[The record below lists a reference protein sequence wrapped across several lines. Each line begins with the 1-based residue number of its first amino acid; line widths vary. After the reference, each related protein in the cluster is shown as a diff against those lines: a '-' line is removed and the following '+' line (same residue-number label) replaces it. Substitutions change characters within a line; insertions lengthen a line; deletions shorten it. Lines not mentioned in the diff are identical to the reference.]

1 MRVPLAMENARGY
14 SGPWRGVIEEYADL
28 LPVTDATPR
37 LTMLEGGTPL
47 VESARI
53 GPSLPGDVRL
63 YFKCEGLNPTGS
75 FKDRGMVV
83 AVAKALEE
91 GARATICA
99 STGNTS
105 AAAAAYSARA
115 GTPAMV
121 LIPHGYIARGKLAQA
136 VRHGARVV
144 PVEGNFDDCL
154 RVVREIVARYPIALV
169 NSLNPYRMD
178 GQKTAAFE
186 VCDAL
191 GTAPDYHA
199 LPVGNAGNVTAY
211 WWGYCHYREIGTIDL
226 QPRMLGFQAEGA
238 APLVH
243 GKPVEKPETRA
254 TAIRIG
260 NPARWRDAMRAVR
273 ESRGQISYVTEE
285 EIEEAYSRLASEE
298 GIFVEPASA
307 AGVAGVLRLAE
318 AGFFGAEAVTVVC
331 TLTGHGLKDPEYA
344 LDMELPLEPAP
355 ADAEEVLDR
364 TGILDKV
371 LEPTP
376 AAT

>member
-1 MRVPLAMENARGY
+1 MPRNTESAQGCV
-14 SGPWRGVIEEYADL
+14 GPWRGVIEEYADL
-28 LPVTDATPR
+28 LPITQDTPR

-47 VESARI
+47 VESVRL
-53 GPSLPGDVRL
+53 GPSLPGEIRL

-83 AVAKALEE
+83 AVAKALEK

-105 AAAAAYSARA
+105 ASAAAYSARA
-115 GTPAMV
+115 GIPAMV

-144 PVEGNFDDCL
+144 PVEGNFDECL

-186 VCDAL
+186 VVDAL
-191 GTAPDYHA
+191 GAVPSYHA

-211 WWGYCHYREIGTIDL
+211 WWGYCHYREIGMIDL

-243 GKPVEKPETRA
+243 GKPIEKPETRA

-260 NPARWRDAMRAVR
+260 NPARWRDAMRAIR

-285 EIEEAYSRLASEE
+285 EIESAYSRLAAEE
-298 GIFVEPASA
+298 GLFVEPASA

-318 AGFFGAEAVTVVC
+318 SGFFAGEPATVVC

-344 LDMELPLEPAP
+344 LDVELPLEPAS

-364 TGILDKV
+364 TGILDQV
-371 LEPTP
+371 RE
-376 AAT
+376 ATSAGT

>member
-1 MRVPLAMENARGY
+1 VPGNTERAQGCM
-14 SGPWRGVIEEYADL
+14 SPWRGVIEEYADL
-28 LPVTDATPR
+28 LPVTQDTPR

-47 VESARI
+47 VESVRL

-63 YFKCEGLNPTGS
+63 YFKWEGANPTGS

-83 AVAKALEE
+83 AVAKALER

-105 AAAAAYSARA
+105 ASAAAYSARA
-115 GTPAMV
+115 GIPAMV

-186 VCDAL
+186 VVDAL
-191 GTAPDYHA
+191 GAAPTYHA

-211 WWGYCHYREIGTIDL
+211 WWGYCHYREIGMIDL

-243 GKPVEKPETRA
+243 GRPIEKPETRA

-260 NPARWRDAMRAVR
+260 NPARWRDAMRAIR

-285 EIEEAYSRLASEE
+285 EIESAYSRLATEE

-318 AGFFGAEAVTVVC
+318 SGFFGGEPATIVC

-344 LDMELPLEPAP
+344 LDVELPLEPAS
-355 ADAEEVLDR
+355 ADAEEVLGR
-364 TGILDKV
+364 TGILDQV
-371 LEPTP
+371 GEATP
-376 AAT
+376 AET

>member
-1 MRVPLAMENARGY
+1 MPAGTESGQGY
-14 SGPWRGVIEEYADL
+14 VGPWRGVLEEYADL
-28 LPVTDATPR
+28 LPITEQTPR

-47 VESARI
+47 LESTRLGAA
-53 GPSLPGDVRL
+53 LPGSVRL
-63 YFKCEGLNPTGS
+63 CFKCEGLNPTGS

-105 AAAAAYSARA
+105 ASAAAYSARA
-115 GTPAMV
+115 GLPAMV
-121 LIPHGYIARGKLAQA
+121 LIPHGHIARGKLAQA

-186 VCDAL
+186 VVDAL
-191 GTAPDYHA
+191 GAAPTYHA

-211 WWGYCHYREIGTIDL
+211 WWGYCHYREIGMLDL

-243 GKPVEKPETRA
+243 GKPIEKPETRA

-260 NPARWRDAMRAVR
+260 NPARWRDAMRAIR
-273 ESRGQISYVTEE
+273 ESRGQVSYVTEG
-285 EIEEAYSRLASEE
+285 EIENAYSRLAAEE

-307 AGVAGVLRLAE
+307 ASVAGVLRLAD
-318 AGFFGAEAVTVVC
+318 AGFFGEDPTTIVC

-344 LDMELPLEPAP
+344 LDVELPLDPAR
-355 ADAEEVLDR
+355 AEAEEVLDR
-364 TGILDKV
+364 TGILSEV
-371 LEPTP
+371 QAGARSLP
-376 AAT
+376 

>member
-1 MRVPLAMENARGY
+1 MPLETDRERGY
-14 SGPWRGVIEEYADL
+14 TGPWRGVIEEYGDL
-28 LPVTDATPR
+28 LPITERTPR

-47 VESARI
+47 VESTRL
-53 GPSLPGDVRL
+53 GPSLAGDVQL

-83 AVAKALEE
+83 ALAKALEE
-91 GARATICA
+91 GAAATICA

-115 GTPAMV
+115 GIPAMV

-154 RVVREIVARYPIALV
+154 RVVREVAAKYPIALV

-186 VCDAL
+186 VVDAL
-191 GTAPDYHA
+191 GAAPTYHA

-211 WWGYCHYREIGTIDL
+211 WWGYSHYREIGMIDL

-243 GKPVEKPETRA
+243 GRPIEEPETRA

-260 NPARWRDAMRAVR
+260 NPARWRDAMRAIR

-285 EIEEAYSRLASEE
+285 EIEDAYSRLAAEE

-318 AGFFGAEAVTVVC
+318 SGFFDEGPATVVC

-344 LDMELPLEPAP
+344 LDVELPLEPVSAE
-355 ADAEEVLDR
+355 AEEVLDQ
-364 TGILDKV
+364 TGILDEV
-371 LEPTP
+371 RE
-376 AAT
+376 ATRSPS

>member
-1 MRVPLAMENARGY
+1 VPGNTERAQGCM
-14 SGPWRGVIEEYADL
+14 SPWRGVIEEYADL
-28 LPVTDATPR
+28 LPVTQDTPR

-47 VESARI
+47 VESVRL

-63 YFKCEGLNPTGS
+63 YFKWEGANPTGS

-83 AVAKALEE
+83 AVAKALER

-105 AAAAAYSARA
+105 ASAAAYSARA
-115 GTPAMV
+115 GIPAMV

-186 VCDAL
+186 VVDAL
-191 GTAPDYHA
+191 GAAPTYHA

-211 WWGYCHYREIGTIDL
+211 WWGYCHYREIGMIDL

-243 GKPVEKPETRA
+243 GRPIEKPETRA

-260 NPARWRDAMRAVR
+260 NPARWRDAMRAIR

-285 EIEEAYSRLASEE
+285 EIESAYSRLAAEE

-318 AGFFGAEAVTVVC
+318 SGFFGGEPATIVC

-344 LDMELPLEPAP
+344 LDVELPLEPAS
-355 ADAEEVLDR
+355 ADAEEVLGR
-364 TGILDKV
+364 TGILDQV
-371 LEPTP
+371 GEATP
-376 AAT
+376 AGT